1 MILKVF
7 FYLYSII
14 NLILLNIFLFLKKI
28 YYKKKII
35 FFYNPKTNSTK
46 MHTSYMDDF
55 LLKFDMYNVF
65 FGGKI
70 ILFRYFYIKES
81 LLCYIYNVDIFL
93 SNNVCDNFT
102 HNSKRVFIHHD
113 IYDTPLVEKK
123 KEKDIAKRLS
133 KYDFV
138 LLASIKSKYIFEKTF
153 FNVKKKPII
162 LYLGFYPKLNY
173 LLKKKIIRKKINN
186 NIVIAPTN
194 FCAFPKFTMQPYLEN
209 LISLLIKKSY
219 TITYRPHPS
228 NIKEKKVLNLVKKF
242 KNTKNFKLD
251 TKSDYFNNYTSSNL
265 MITDISGTA
274 YTYAFLTKNPVL
286 FYSPNEKI
294 IQKSFYS
301 NLSYF
306 KDRHKIGKVFL
317 NTNLMITFLTK
328 NKNNKFKKAFKRN
341 ILYIYKKYFD
351 KLDYNIFKKL
361 YDKK

>member
-1 MILKVF
+1 MIVKVF

-28 YYKKKII
+28 YYKKNII
-35 FFYNPKTNSTK
+35 FFYNPKENLTK
-46 MHTSYMDDF
+46 MHTYYMDDF
-55 LLKFDMYNVF
+55 LLKFDKHIVF

-81 LLCYIYNVDIFL
+81 LLSYIYNVDIFL

-102 HNSKRVFIHHD
+102 HNSKRVYLHHD

-123 KEKDIAKRLS
+123 KEKEITKRLS

-138 LLASIKSKYIFEKTF
+138 ILPSIKSKYIFEKTF
-153 FNVKKKPII
+153 FNVKKKPKIF
-162 LYLGFYPKLNY
+162 YLGFYPKLNY
-173 LLKKKIIRKKINN
+173 LLKKKVIRKKINN
-186 NIVIAPTN
+186 NIIIAPTD
-194 FCAFPKFTMQPYLEN
+194 FCAFPKLTMQPYLEN
-209 LISLLIKKSY
+209 LISCLIKKSY

-228 NIKEKKVLNLVKKF
+228 NIKEKKVLALIKKF

-251 TKSDYFNNYTSSNL
+251 TKSNYFNSYSSSNL

-274 YTYAFLTKNPVL
+274 YTYAFLTKNPVF

-294 IQKSFYS
+294 IQKTYYS

-306 KDRHKIGKVFL
+306 KDRKKIGKVFL
-317 NTNLMITFLTK
+317 NTKLMIAFLKK
-328 NKNNKFKKAFKRN
+328 NINNKFNKAFKVN
-341 ILYIYKKYFD
+341 ILDIYKKHFD
-351 KLDYNIFKKL
+351 KLDYNIFIKI